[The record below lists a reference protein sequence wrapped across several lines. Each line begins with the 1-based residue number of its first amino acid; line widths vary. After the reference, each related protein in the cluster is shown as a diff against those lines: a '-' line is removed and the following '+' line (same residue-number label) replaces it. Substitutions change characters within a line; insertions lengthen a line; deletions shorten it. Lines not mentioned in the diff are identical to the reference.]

1 MGNEKTEVYE
11 KIMVWLL
18 PADYQ
23 ALEKEAKE
31 KGVTLAAHV
40 RDILQLY
47 VMRENLE
54 ENIEKKFMEILTS
67 DKLNDEFLEKF
78 NRATSKNP
86 RR

>member
-1 MGNEKTEVYE
+1 MGNEKPEIYE
-11 KIMVWLL
+11 KIMVRLL

-31 KGVTLAAHV
+31 KGVPLAAHA